1 METIFELIRLTDVK
15 TEKNH
20 ALLKFNTVPK
30 AL

>member
-1 METIFELIRLTDVK
+1 METIFDLIRLTDVK

-20 ALLKFNTVPK
+20 ALLKFSTVPK

>member
-1 METIFELIRLTDVK
+1 METIFDLIRLTDVK

-20 ALLKFNTVPK
+20 VLLKFNTVPK